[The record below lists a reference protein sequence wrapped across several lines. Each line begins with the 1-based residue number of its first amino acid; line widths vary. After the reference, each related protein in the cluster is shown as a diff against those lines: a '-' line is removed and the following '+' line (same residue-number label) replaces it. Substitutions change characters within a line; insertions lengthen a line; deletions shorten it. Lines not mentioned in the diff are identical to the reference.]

1 VDFNNDEIL
10 DIIVGDRDG
19 FINFFRGTATA
30 TLTTMPDITAG
41 GVAIDVGANSAP
53 VVTDWNED
61 GLLDLVIG
69 SETGTI
75 RLYLNS
81 GTPTSHSFTTFSLL
95 QSGGTS
101 ISWYRACPQ
110 VIDLDGDGKKDLL
123 VGENNGKIAFYAN
136 TGTNAAPAFSGYQFL
151 KSGGVDIDLYSGTRL
166 CVEDWDEDGI
176 LDLLASDYNGWVYLY
191 LGSTV
196 GVEEGTWGVVS
207 PETGILIS
215 GSPTS
220 GTFQVDLSLET
231 VAEVTGRI
239 YSSDGRLVG
248 ATEYG
253 PLSGGQHVLSYDLEG
268 NSPGVYFVSITA
280 GSAIMDGRVVLLP

>member
-1 VDFNNDEIL
+1 MDFNNDDIL

-19 FINFFRGTATA
+19 FINFFRGTATS

-53 VVTDWNED
+53 VVADWNED

-81 GTPTSHSFTTFSLL
+81 GTPTAHSFTTFSLL
-95 QSGGTS
+95 QSSGTS
-101 ISWYRACPQ
+101 ISIYRGCPQ
-110 VIDLDGDGKKDLL
+110 VVDLDGDGKKDLI
-123 VGENNGKIAFYAN
+123 VGDDNGKIAFYAN
-136 TGTNAAPAFSGYQFL
+136 TGTNAAPAFSGYEFL
-151 KSGGVDIDLYSGTRL
+151 RSGGVDIDLYYGARL
-166 CVEDWDEDGI
+166 WVNDWDENGQP
-176 LDLLASDYNGWVYLY
+176 DLLISDYEGWVYLY

-196 GVEEGTWGVVS
+196 GVEEGTWGLVS

-231 VAEVTGRI
+231 ATEVTGRI
-239 YSSDGRLVG
+239 YSSEGRLVST
-248 ATEYG
+248 TEHG
-253 PLSGGQHVLSYDLEG
+253 PLSGGQHTLSYDLDG
-268 NSPGVYFVSITA
+268 NSPGVYFVTMTA